1 MAAISAAAAADRS
14 AFDDYAQDAATEVV
28 TPLSHEY
35 FTHEAPGVSDLQAS
49 DIFSVL
55 QRTQRQGG
63 FTLSPRRFRPEQYEF
78 ATEGICVAIPGSD
91 MHLPADMFD
100 PDTGVPSDAAHEK
113 LSAFYE
119 HLKPLRDTGHVW
131 IGGWRND
138 EGVFELNATLVLHE
152 EDRQHAT
159 RLGAPVAPR
168 ERV

>member
-14 AFDDYAQDAATEVV
+14 AFDDCAQDAATEVV

-55 QRTQRQGG
+55 QRTQSQDG

-113 LSAFYE
+113 LSAFYG
-119 HLKPLRDTGHVW
+119 LFSSK
-131 IGGWRND
+131 
-138 EGVFELNATLVLHE
+138 
-152 EDRQHAT
+152 
-159 RLGAPVAPR
+159 LGPG
-168 ERV
+168 